1 MSRPGR
7 RTPCYNLLPYTV
19 RFFRTRFPPGTVRI
33 TVYDNESTDRT
44 RELALKLGCEVREW
58 KTGRSLRGAKAVRNM
73 SWKYS
78 AVCTLPAT
86 HDP

>member
-1 MSRPGR
+1 M
-7 RTPCYNLLPYTV
+7 
-19 RFFRTRFPPGTVRI
+19 
-33 TVYDNESTDRT
+33 YDNESTDRT